1 MRFDADGFLST
12 PASQREPRLTGI
24 TLCDGGK
31 AMASRSTRTSHA
43 KSSATR
49 SSSSAK
55 KTYPTKSGRRSTT
68 PPSRRWS
75 AKVKTDSTKPGP
87 GLFKKSA
94 EKIAKE
100 LAKKSVSPQGPGQGM
115 RMLSFYENRAGKNL
129 SAERKRT
136 LEHAKEILHEKEGK
150 SSAKSGSH
158 SRSRSTSAS
167 KHKSRSSGRSGA
179 RSHTRRSGKKAN

>member
-1 MRFDADGFLST
+1 
-12 PASQREPRLTGI
+12 
-24 TLCDGGK
+24 
-31 AMASRSTRTSHA
+31 MASRSTRTSHA

-94 EKIAKE
+94 EKIAE
-100 LAKKSVSPQGPGQGM
+100 GLAKKSVSPQGPGQGM

-136 LEHAKEILHEKEGK
+136 LEHAKEILREKEGK
-150 SSAKSGSH
+150 GTAKRRSH
-158 SRSRSTSAS
+158 SKSKSTSAS
-167 KHKSRSSGRSGA
+167 KRKTTSGRSSTG
-179 RSHTRRSGKKAN
+179 SHSRRSSKRTN